1 MQYNSSMHLLKKTAV
16 LVLLLPACLLAASG
30 SQEAASQDGIA
41 IRNSGISQT
50 LARLNT
56 LYQYLRV
63 NALNDIED
71 EVLEENLTR
80 ALVASLDD
88 PYAQFIGPDDVQET
102 DESISGT
109 YVGIGVYVSKMD
121 PLFIDWDD
129 STTYMLQVTSP
140 FPGGPAERAGL
151 KAKDL
156 ISHIDGQS
164 IAQMDANEASALL
177 RGREGV
183 PMTLTVHRGDSV
195 FFVSVTPEEVT
206 APNVLHSMV
215 DGTPYGYISIADF
228 SESTYSLVSEALT
241 NLSSQ
246 GMEALVLDLRN
257 NGGGTVNS
265 AQLVANF
272 FLDDGDT
279 VMFTSFKDGS
289 PRSGYETV
297 ASDQTRKY
305 RMPIVVIVNAGSA
318 SASEI
323 LSAALQENGKAVVIG
338 QQTFGKG
345 VMQEMLPWQDGYIRY
360 TSSHYQTPEGNDI
373 DGEGITPDIVVQ
385 EPGMS
390 DDQVEEYYDFV
401 YENGDL
407 LSSWIEEHPGYS
419 TRNVEAFADR
429 YSSEV
434 SFDPLYLKVLIRN
447 EYFYSMD
454 MDERPVMDPV
464 YDIYLRTAIEYL
476 DSL

>member
-1 MQYNSSMHLLKKTAV
+1 MQNFRRILTATTLL
-16 LVLLLPACLLAASG
+16 LVLSPLFSSG
-30 SQEAASQDGIA
+30 AGELSTDNDLT
-41 IRNSGISQT
+41 IRNSSISQV
-50 LARLNT
+50 LARINT

-63 NALNDIED
+63 NALDDMDED
-71 EVLEENLTR
+71 ELEENLTR
-80 ALVASLDD
+80 AVIASLDD
-88 PYAQFIGPDDVQET
+88 PYAAYIGPEDVQET
-102 DESISGT
+102 QESISGT

-121 PLFIDWDD
+121 PMFIDWDD

-151 KAKDL
+151 KARDL
-156 ISHIDGQS
+156 ISHIDGQAL
-164 IAQMDANEASALL
+164 AQMDATEASEML
-177 RGREGV
+177 RGQEGV

-195 FFVSVTPEEVT
+195 FLVSVTPEKVT
-206 APNVLHSMV
+206 APNVLHSMLE
-215 DGTPYGYISIADF
+215 GTSYGYISIADF
-228 SESTYSLVSEALT
+228 SDSTYSLVSEALT
-241 NLSSQ
+241 DLSGQ
-246 GMEALVLDLRN
+246 GMQALVIDLRN

-279 VMFTSFKDGS
+279 VMYTSFKDGS
-289 PRSGYETV
+289 PRRGYATV

-305 RMPIVVIVNAGSA
+305 RIPLVVIVNAGSA

-323 LSAALQENGKAVVIG
+323 LAAALQENDKAVIVG

-373 DGEGITPDIVVQ
+373 DGEGVTPDITVQ
-385 EPGMS
+385 EPPMS
-390 DDQVEEYYDFV
+390 DEQIEEYYDFI
-401 YENGDL
+401 YDNPDIFTA
-407 LSSWIEEHPGYS
+407 WIEERPRYS
-419 TRNVEAFADR
+419 RENVEEFADT
-429 YSSEV
+429 YSSQV

-454 MDERPVMDPV
+454 VEDRPVVDPV
-464 YDIYLRTAIEYL
+464 YDIYVKTAIDHL